1 MKLYISNVYAVTNG
15 LSHRDDFCLW
25 DGDIASLSGDVSID
39 IKSIPPMLRRRC
51 SFASKIALATSLPLL
66 DKTDIKAGVFCSQHG
81 ELANTVDIFQNLA
94 DAEIL
99 SPNKFSQ
106 CVHNTASGIL
116 SVHKKLTIPFNSIA
130 AGQETFQMALVD
142 ASIQL
147 SQYPVVLFTAF
158 DDILPSVYDGH
169 NVLDNL
175 AYGVS
180 LIISK
185 EPIDNTSIAL
195 EISIS
200 SSENHSKSIN
210 IPTALNFAH
219 WFYRATTN
227 VLNLP
232 MLKIQRL

>member
-15 LSHRDDFCLW
+15 LSNQDDFCLW
-25 DGDIASLSGDVSID
+25 DGNMASLSGDVSID
-39 IKSIPPMLRRRC
+39 TKSIPPMLRRRC

-66 DKTDIKAGVFCSQHG
+66 DKADIKAGVFCSQHG

-94 DAEIL
+94 DTEIL

-106 CVHNTASGIL
+106 CVHNTASGLL

-130 AGQETFQMALVD
+130 AGQETFQMALID
-142 ASIQL
+142 ASVQL
-147 SQYPVVLFTAF
+147 SQYPEVLFTAF
-158 DDILPSVYDGH
+158 DDIIPSVYNGH
-169 NVLDNL
+169 SVLDNL

-180 LIISK
+180 FIISR
-185 EPIDNTSIAL
+185 ESINDTSIAL
-195 EISIS
+195 DVSIS
-200 SSENHSKSIN
+200 SGEKYSKIS
-210 IPTALNFAH
+210 IPTALHFAH
-219 WFYRATTN
+219 WFYTAKTD